1 MAAPVTSGGSAGG
14 GTGAA
19 LELHGSRIVIG
30 RPLTGAGAADIGEA
44 LAGRRATIITDTN
57 VAPLHATPL
66 AARIGFDADAVLTIA
81 PGEGSKTRDEWA
93 RLTDALL
100 ARGVGR
106 DSVIV
111 AVGGGVVGDLAGFV
125 AATYMRGIPVIQ
137 VPTTLLA
144 MVDAS
149 VGGKTGV
156 DAPAGKN
163 LIGAFHRPLLVVAD
177 PATLATLPDVQFRNG
192 LAETLKHAL
201 ITSAAEVRWLVD
213 RAPLMAT
220 SEGRQ
225 LPLLAELVERNIRI
239 KADIVSRDERE
250 SGPRKML
257 NFGHTIGH
265 AIESVS
271 GYAML
276 HGECVGIGM
285 RAEAAIASRLGLAA
299 PALADQITAALGT
312 LGLPLRPLQRLD
324 MDAIVAATRRDKKAR
339 DGTVEYALLA
349 DIGEAANPAGGY
361 GTPVPEG
368 VVREAI
374 ADL

>member
-1 MAAPVTSGGSAGG
+1 MES
-14 GTGAA
+14 GAA
-19 LELHGSRIVIG
+19 DVTLELHGSRIVIG
-30 RPLTGAGAADIGEA
+30 RPLTGAGASGIREA
-44 LAGRRATIITDTN
+44 IAGRRAAIITDSN
-57 VAPLHATPL
+57 VAPLHAVPL
-66 AARIGFDADAVLTIA
+66 AARIGVDAAAVLTIPA
-81 PGEGSKTRDEWA
+81 GEGSKTRDEWA

-100 ARGVGR
+100 ARGFGR

-125 AATYMRGIPVIQ
+125 AATFMRGIPVIQ

-144 MVDAS
+144 MVDAA

-163 LIGAFHRPLLVVAD
+163 LVGAFHRPLLVVAD

-201 ITSAAEVRWLVD
+201 ITSASEVRWLVD
-213 RAPLMAT
+213 RAPLLAT
-220 SEGRQ
+220 GEGRSAT
-225 LPLLAELVERNIRI
+225 LLADLVERNVRI
-239 KADIVSRDERE
+239 KADIVARDERE

-265 AIESVS
+265 AVESVS
-271 GYAML
+271 GFAIL

-285 RAEAAIASRLGLAA
+285 RAEAMIASKLGLAA
-299 PALADQITAALGT
+299 PVLADQITAALGT
-312 LGLPLRPLQRLD
+312 LGLPLRPLRQLD
-324 MDAIVAATRRDKKAR
+324 LDAIIAATRSDKKSRGGA
-339 DGTVEYALLA
+339 VEYALLA

-368 VVREAI
+368 VAREAI

>member
-1 MAAPVTSGGSAGG
+1 MSRERSDAGV
-14 GTGAA
+14 A
-19 LELHGSRIVIG
+19 LDLHGSRIVIG

-44 LAGRRATIITDTN
+44 IAGRRAAIITDSN
-57 VAPLHATPL
+57 VAPLHAAPL
-66 AARIGFDADAVLTIA
+66 AARIGVDADAILSIA
-81 PGEGSKTRDEWA
+81 AGEASKTRDEWA

-100 ARGVGR
+100 ARGFGR

-111 AVGGGVVGDLAGFV
+111 AVGGGVVGDLVGFV

-144 MVDAS
+144 MVDAA

-163 LIGAFHRPLLVVAD
+163 LVGAFHRPLLVVAD
-177 PATLATLPDVQFRNG
+177 PTTLATLPDVQFRNG

-201 ITSAAEVRWLVD
+201 ITSAAEVRWLID
-213 RAPLMAT
+213 RAPLFAAGDARSAAMLT
-220 SEGRQ
+220 D
-225 LPLLAELVERNIRI
+225 LVERNVRI
-239 KADIVSRDERE
+239 KADIVARDERE

-265 AIESVS
+265 AVESVS

-285 RAEAAIASRLGLAA
+285 RAEAMIAAKLGLAA

-312 LGLPLRPLQRLD
+312 LGLPLRPRHRLD
-324 MDAIVAATRRDKKAR
+324 VDAIVVATRSDKKAR
-339 DGTVEYALLA
+339 GGMAEYALLS

-361 GTPVPEG
+361 GTPVPDG
-368 VVREAI
+368 VVREAV

>member
-1 MAAPVTSGGSAGG
+1 MTGGETEAGASG
-14 GTGAA
+14 TT

-30 RPLTGAGAADIGEA
+30 RPLTDAGAADILEA
-44 LAGRRATIITDTN
+44 IAGRRTAIITDTN
-57 VAPLHATPL
+57 VAPLHAAPL
-66 AARIGFDADAVLTIA
+66 AARIGVDTDAIFTIA
-81 PGEGSKTRDEWA
+81 AGEASKTRDEWA

-100 ARGVGR
+100 ARGFGR

-125 AATYMRGIPVIQ
+125 AATYMRGIAVIQ

-144 MVDAS
+144 MVDAA

-163 LIGAFHRPLLVVAD
+163 LIGAFHRPILVLAD
-177 PATLATLPDVQFRNG
+177 PATLNTLPDVQFRNG
-192 LAETLKHAL
+192 LAEALKHAL
-201 ITSAAEVRWLVD
+201 ITSAAEVRWLID
-213 RAPLMAT
+213 RAPHFA
-220 SEGRQ
+220 SPEGRRAA
-225 LPLLAELVERNIRI
+225 LLADLVERNVRI
-239 KADIVSRDERE
+239 KAEIVARDERE

-265 AIESVS
+265 AVESVS

-285 RAEAAIASRLGLAA
+285 RAEAMIAAKLGLGA
-299 PALADQITAALGT
+299 PALAEQITAALGT
-312 LGLPLRPLQRLD
+312 LGLPVRPLHRLD
-324 MDAIVAATRRDKKAR
+324 ATAIVAATLSDKKAR
-339 DGTVEYALLA
+339 AGAVEYALLA
-349 DIGEAANPAGGY
+349 DIGIPVNPGGGY
-361 GTPVPEG
+361 GTPVPERIA
-368 VVREAI
+368 REAI